1 MESTQDLRPRALE
14 NHRTEIRTRP
24 GGVPGEIKRGIARK
38 VRVSVVIPALNE
50 ARNLPHAFA
59 GLPTDVHQ
67 VVLVDGRSTDAT
79 VQIARELRPDVH
91 VVVQQARGKGDA
103 LAEGF
108 KACTGD
114 LIVCMDAD
122 GSTDAAEIPRFVQ
135 ALLDGADYVKG
146 SRYLTGGGSADLT
159 RIRSLGNRLLGR
171 LVNLLYGTRY
181 TDLCY
186 GYNAFWRHCLPWVQ
200 PDRAGFEV
208 ETLMNIRAAK
218 TGLVVRE
225 VASYE
230 KRRVHGASKLNA
242 VSDGWRVLAT
252 ILRELRRPRPAAAVV
267 TLPQPGDG
275 PRLRRNAGGR
285 S

>member
-1 MESTQDLRPRALE
+1 MESTQDLRPRALG
-14 NHRTEIRTRP
+14 NRTGIRPRP
-24 GGVPGEIKRGIARK
+24 SGHPGEIKRGIARK

-59 GLPTDVHQ
+59 GLPADIHE

-79 VQIARELRPDVH
+79 VRVARHLRPDVR
-91 VVVQQARGKGDA
+91 VVVQEARGKGDA
-103 LAEGF
+103 LAAGF
-108 KACTGD
+108 AACTGD
-114 LIVCMDAD
+114 IIVSMDAD

-159 RIRSLGNRLLGR
+159 RVRSLGNRLLGQ

-186 GYNAFWRHCLPWVQ
+186 GYNAFWKHCLPLVQ

-225 VASYE
+225 VPSYE
-230 KRRVHGASKLNA
+230 KQRVHGVSKLNA

-252 ILRELRRPRPAAAVV
+252 ILRELRRPGQSGVVV
-267 TLPQPGDG
+267 TLPQPGDEA
-275 PRLRRNAGGR
+275 RLRRNAGGT
-285 S
+285 

>member
-14 NHRTEIRTRP
+14 NHRTEIRPRP
-24 GGVPGEIKRGIARK
+24 GGHPGEIKRGRGPE

-59 GLPTDVHQ
+59 GLPDDIHE

-79 VQIARELRPDVH
+79 VRVARQLRPDVR
-91 VVVQQARGKGDA
+91 VVVQEARGKGDA
-103 LAEGF
+103 LAAGF
-108 KACTGD
+108 RACTGD
-114 LIVCMDAD
+114 IIVCMDAD

-135 ALLDGADYVKG
+135 ALKAGADYVKG

-159 RIRSLGNRLLGR
+159 RVRSLGNRLLGQ

-186 GYNAFWRHCLPWVQ
+186 GYNAFWKHHLRWVQ

-225 VASYE
+225 VPSYE
-230 KRRVHGASKLNA
+230 KRRVHGVSKLNA
-242 VSDGWRVLAT
+242 ASDGWRVLAT
-252 ILRELRRPRPAAAVV
+252 ILRELRRPRQSGVVV

-275 PRLRRNAGGR
+275 PRLRRNAGGT
-285 S
+285 